1 MPHKVRY
8 LEDLEPL
15 REGVRNAARCT
26 VKKLNTLNTKST
38 DPLDA
43 LYTLK
48 FDKSG
53 YHPVN
58 QQQLDLGEQLNQ
70 TFTVLASLAAAK
82 HLLKCRP
89 ECGLLLHLAE
99 EAGKDIESIRD
110 GVLHAEV
117 FASVKRRANNDK
129 FNKDIERLAKWGA
142 IHRYI
147 FFYSPLYTSGRQP
160 ELEKR
165 ARKTH
170 DIEVE
175 VWALDRSEIV

>member
-1 MPHKVRY
+1 MPHEVRY

-15 REGVRNAARCT
+15 REGVRNAARRT
-26 VKKLNTLNTKST
+26 IEKLNTKST

-43 LYTLK
+43 LYSLR

-82 HLLKCRP
+82 RLLKCRP
-89 ECGLLLHLAE
+89 KCGLRLHLAE
-99 EAGKDIESIRD
+99 EEGKDIESIRG

-117 FASVKRRANNDK
+117 FTSVKREPNNRK
-129 FNKDIERLAKWGA
+129 FNEDIKKLAESGA
-142 IHRYI
+142 THLYI
-147 FFYSPLYTSGRQP
+147 FFYSPLYTSGRQRK
-160 ELEKR
+160 LEER
-165 ARKTH
+165 ARKRH